1 MCSELIKNLG
11 FNFNKH
17 LSFNS
22 ANLKDNT
29 YTTLQNFNKITETA
43 TQKSIMKEL
52 TEEVDEQG
60 IPTKGDPFNF
70 FATLIKLPCSPGTY
84 ASRELMYK
92 IGEAGEEN

>member
-1 MCSELIKNLG
+1 MASTSVVTAPIVMKWFNDSDEDRIQTIYSGFQTEELVQILRLPTKMCSELIKNLG

-43 TQKSIMKEL
+43 TQKSIMK
-52 TEEVDEQG
+52 
-60 IPTKGDPFNF
+60 
-70 FATLIKLPCSPGTY
+70 
-84 ASRELMYK
+84 
-92 IGEAGEEN
+92 